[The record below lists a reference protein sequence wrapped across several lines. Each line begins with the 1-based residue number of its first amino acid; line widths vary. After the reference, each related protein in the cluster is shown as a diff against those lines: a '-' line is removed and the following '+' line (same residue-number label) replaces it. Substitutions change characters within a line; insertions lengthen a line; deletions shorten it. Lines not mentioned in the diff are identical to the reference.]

1 MVENIEKE
9 IRKHQSK
16 LLSKIKM
23 NSKIFYKDWNELI
36 ECIYRWHTND
46 TVFADLNGE
55 LASFDLVDLVIDET
69 KEKDYII
76 KK

>member
-23 NSKIFYKDWNELI
+23 NSKIFYKD
-36 ECIYRWHTND
+36 
-46 TVFADLNGE
+46 
-55 LASFDLVDLVIDET
+55 
-69 KEKDYII
+69 
-76 KK
+76 

>member
-1 MVENIEKE
+1 
-9 IRKHQSK
+9 
-16 LLSKIKM
+16 M